1 MADTNKIKS
10 TTFLCTPDRKKD
22 VGSTDEWFDIHRC
35 NKIYWLWR
43 SPSSQNTCRTCIVS
57 YSLVV
62 FFWTCNKPKSST
74 PASTCVALVY
84 IAQLYTGAAALHREH
99 GNSIVVLPLCVY
111 WLQANQLQ
119 RCTVSHTVCK
129 CCTWLFVI
137 DSFISHFQCGSVGVF
152 PAAAVSIK
160 PALMNSL
167 FTTCSASKQQTDA
180 ARDSL
185 WWRKYLKPD
194 IFLRIWWR
202 PNKK

>member
-1 MADTNKIKS
+1 MNDLIFIAATRFIGCDVLPPLRTLAEHVLWVTVLLSSSELATNRNRPHRPQHVWLLS
-10 TTFLCTPDRKKD
+10 TLRS
-22 VGSTDEWFDIHRC
+22 STQVQQL
-35 NKIYWLWR
+35 Y
-43 SPSSQNTCRTCIVS
+43 IVS
-57 YSLVV
+57 MATALFFFLSV
-62 FFWTCNKPKSST
+62 FIGCKQTNSKG
-74 PASTCVALVY
+74 
-84 IAQLYTGAAALHREH
+84 AQYHILCANAAV
-99 GNSIVVLPLCVY
+99 GF
-111 WLQANQLQ
+111 
-119 RCTVSHTVCK
+119 
-129 CCTWLFVI
+129 FVI
-137 DSFISHFQCGSVGVF
+137 DSFISHFQSGSVGLF